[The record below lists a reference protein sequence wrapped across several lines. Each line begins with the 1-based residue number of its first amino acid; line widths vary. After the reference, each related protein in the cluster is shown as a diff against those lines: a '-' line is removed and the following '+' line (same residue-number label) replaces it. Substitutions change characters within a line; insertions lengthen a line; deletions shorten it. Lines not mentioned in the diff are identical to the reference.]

1 MAAHARAR
9 TPWPRIAAAIS
20 RILLV
25 HRATGGS
32 AAHGS
37 LPAEP
42 ESEPIERRPGSGTMV
57 SSSTHGT
64 LVRMP
69 ASGSSCDELPRT
81 IRPSIW
87 RLSMPSINWR

>member
-1 MAAHARAR
+1 MKSQLQNHEILSSTLPSAQPGAE
-9 TPWPRIAAAIS
+9 TSRIAAAIS

-42 ESEPIERRPGSGTMV
+42 EPEPEQIDRRRDATPV
-57 SSSTHGT
+57 EWA
-64 LVRMP
+64 LRM
-69 ASGSSCDELPRT
+69 
-81 IRPSIW
+81 
-87 RLSMPSINWR
+87 MF

>member
-1 MAAHARAR
+1 MKSQLQNHEILSSALPSAQPGAE
-9 TPWPRIAAAIS
+9 TSRIAAAIS

-42 ESEPIERRPGSGTMV
+42 EPESESESIDRRRDATPV
-57 SSSTHGT
+57 EWA
-64 LVRMP
+64 LRM
-69 ASGSSCDELPRT
+69 
-81 IRPSIW
+81 
-87 RLSMPSINWR
+87 MF